1 MLRAIL
7 GLTFLDARLGSD
19 LRPAW
24 DTLTVVEGEAPILIA
39 YDGSEA
45 ARAGVREAGALFA
58 PCRALVLTIWEPSLA
73 QYMLVPDPTG
83 MSSTMMPYDPSL
95 ARDVEHASEEHA
107 RDIAQDGARL
117 AHEAGLSA
125 QAITVEDSIAP
136 ADAIVAAADEHDA
149 RAIVIGSRGLRG
161 LKSKLLGSTSAHVL
175 QHASRPVVVV
185 RHPDD
190 HHAKA

>member
-1 MLRAIL
+1 MR
-7 GLTFLDARLGSD
+7 GTDVS
-19 LRPAW
+19 
-24 DTLTVVEGEAPILIA
+24 DTLAGVEGETPILIA

-45 ARAGVREAGALFA
+45 ARAAVHEAGALLA
-58 PCRALVLTIWEPSLA
+58 PCRALILTVWEPSLA
-73 QYMLVPDPTG
+73 QFMLVPDPTG
-83 MSSTMMPYDPSL
+83 LGGSTMMPYDPAL
-95 ARDVEHASEEHA
+95 ARDVERASEEHA
-107 RDIAQDGARL
+107 HDIAQDGVRL
-117 AHEAGLSA
+117 AQAAGLDA
-125 QAITVEDSIAP
+125 QALTAEDSVAP
-136 ADAIVAAADEHDA
+136 ADAIVTTAEEHDA

>member
-1 MLRAIL
+1 VL
-7 GLTFLDARLGSD
+7 G
-19 LRPAW
+19 PAPTPAS
-24 DTLTVVEGEAPILIA
+24 DTLAIVEGEAPILIA

-45 ARAGVREAGALFA
+45 ARAAVREAGALLA

-73 QYMLVPDPTG
+73 QFMLVPDPTG
-83 MSSTMMPYDPSL
+83 LSSTMMPYDPTL
-95 ARDVEHASEEHA
+95 ARDVERASEEHA
-107 RDIAQDGARL
+107 HDIAQDGVRL
-117 AHEAGLSA
+117 AHEVGLEA
-125 QAITVEDSIAP
+125 QAITAEDSVAP
-136 ADAIVAAADEHDA
+136 ADAIVAAAEEHDA

-190 HHAKA
+190 HRA